1 MRTAPR
7 ATDSSVTE
15 TASATGSLPLDRN
28 VGGVLASHLVGR
40 GFGFVAFVLIARA
53 LSPTDLG
60 RFAIVTAVTE
70 AIRLALD
77 AGLSPAS
84 VRRLA
89 GLPRSEWAPT
99 LAAARGARG
108 VAALIGVTL
117 ALVVAWLP
125 PLAAL
130 RWELGIASL
139 GIASGLF
146 VSGVSVPLQAAGALH
161 RLPVL
166 HGAGGLVQL
175 LLAAGGAAGH
185 GSVAFFLL
193 IAPAA
198 DLMRL
203 VIGQQLIRDL
213 GPSTA
218 PTDSLSGSMR
228 TARDDA
234 AEVRLLWR
242 HSLPLAAAGSLG
254 LIGARVD
261 VWLLGAFGSLGDVG
275 AFSVAAKVCEAFLV
289 IPASVS
295 AAMLPVL
302 AAQWRDERPSFAR
315 TLAVSS
321 RVHGL
326 AGAVMLVLVSLA
338 AAWALPTLFP
348 ATPGLPTVATVVA
361 VSSLLIFLNQP
372 PIDALIAAGRS
383 QRVMGIAATALTGM
397 VVADL
402 VLIPRFGATG
412 AAVAA
417 VIGHAIGRRLLLR
430 TLDDALFGPRPAH
443 AVFPL
448 PLASLAVAG
457 TALLRPLVV
466 LPLGVV
472 VLAWSAWTAPRNWRA
487 LRAAVAGG
495 GSAPTPPVPSA

>member
-1 MRTAPR
+1 MRNTPR
-7 ATDSSVTE
+7 ATDPSAAE

-40 GFGFVAFVLIARA
+40 GFGFVAFVLIARS

-60 RFAIVTAVTE
+60 RFAFVTALTE
-70 AIRLALD
+70 AIRLAID
-77 AGLSPAS
+77 SGLSPAS

-89 GLPRSEWAPT
+89 SLPRSDWPLT
-99 LAAARGARG
+99 LAVARRARVG
-108 VAALIGVTL
+108 AALLGVTL
-117 ALVVAWLP
+117 ALAVSLLP
-125 PLAAL
+125 PLSAL
-130 RWELGIASL
+130 RLEIGIASL
-139 GIASGLF
+139 GIATGLF
-146 VSGVSVPLQAAGALH
+146 VAGVSVSLQAAGALH

-166 HGAGGLVQL
+166 HGAGGLIQL
-175 LLAAGGAAGH
+175 VLAAGGAAGH
-185 GSVAFFLL
+185 GSVAFFLM

-198 DLMRL
+198 DLIRL
-203 VIGQQLIRDL
+203 AIGQRLICDL
-213 GPSTA
+213 GPNTGPTGSTRA
-218 PTDSLSGSMR
+218 
-228 TARDDA
+228 AREGDV
-234 AEVRLLWR
+234 AEEFRLLWR

-254 LIGARVD
+254 LLSARVD

-275 AFSVAAKVCEAFLV
+275 AFSIAAKVCEAFLV

-302 AAQWRDERPSFAR
+302 AAQWRDERPSFGR

-326 AGAVMLVLVSLA
+326 AGAVMLVLVSFG
-338 AAWALPTLFP
+338 AAWALPALFP
-348 ATPGLPTVATVVA
+348 ATPRLPTVATVVA
-361 VSSLLIFLNQP
+361 VSSLLIFINQP

-402 VLIPRFGATG
+402 FLIPRFGATG

-417 VIGHAIGRRLLLR
+417 VIGHGIGRRLLLR
-430 TLDDALFGPRPAH
+430 TLDDALAGTQPAS
-443 AVFPL
+443 AIFPL

-457 TALLRPLVV
+457 TALLRPLLV
-466 LPLGVV
+466 LPVGVAVLG
-472 VLAWSAWTAPRNWRA
+472 WSAWTAPRSWRA

-495 GSAPTPPVPSA
+495 ASAPSTTVPSA